1 MCCYQKRF
9 FGVNTQFIKIM
20 LPLLLSAYLIDIRG
34 LIFFSSPL
42 PRLCLLESTE
52 NSNPPF
58 IPILRLLGTEG
69 ERF

>member
-1 MCCYQKRF
+1 
-9 FGVNTQFIKIM
+9 M

-42 PRLCLLESTE
+42 PRLRLLESTE
-52 NSNPPF
+52 NSNRPF
-58 IPILRLLGTEG
+58 IPILRLLGTEE